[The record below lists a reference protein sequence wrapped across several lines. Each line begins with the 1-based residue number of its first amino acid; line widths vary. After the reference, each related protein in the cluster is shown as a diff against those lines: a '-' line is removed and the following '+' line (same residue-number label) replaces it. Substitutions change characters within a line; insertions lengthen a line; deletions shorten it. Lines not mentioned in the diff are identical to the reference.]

1 MPADVREVRIY
12 GDIGEWAVSAA
23 SVARQLDG
31 ITADTL
37 DVRINSNG
45 GDVWDGFAIH
55 NALRRHRATVT
66 VHVDG
71 LAASA
76 ASFIAMAGDDI
87 VIAPN
92 ARMMIHE
99 AWMAA
104 VGNAAELGAA
114 ATILDGLSAT
124 YAEIYAARAGGT
136 PEHWRDIMRAERW
149 YNATEAL
156 QAGLVDRIA
165 DHAAARPAAFAS
177 APGIAPVDR
186 ARALAVARARR
197 ARTTRTSL

>member
-1 MPADVREVRIY
+1 MPADAREVRIY
-12 GDIGEWAVSAA
+12 GDIGEWAVTAT
-23 SVARQLDG
+23 SVSRQLDR

-37 DVRINSNG
+37 DVRINSHG

-55 NALRRHRATVT
+55 NALRRHRARVT

-71 LAASA
+71 VAASA

-124 YAEIYAARAGGT
+124 IAELYAARAGGT
-136 PEHWRDIMRAERW
+136 PAQWRDVMRAERW
-149 YNATEAL
+149 YTAAEAL

-165 DHAAARPAAFAS
+165 DHAAARPAAYAS
-177 APGIAPVDR
+177 GPGIAPADR
-186 ARALAVARARR
+186 TRAIAIARARR
-197 ARTTRTSL
+197 IRNTRSTV